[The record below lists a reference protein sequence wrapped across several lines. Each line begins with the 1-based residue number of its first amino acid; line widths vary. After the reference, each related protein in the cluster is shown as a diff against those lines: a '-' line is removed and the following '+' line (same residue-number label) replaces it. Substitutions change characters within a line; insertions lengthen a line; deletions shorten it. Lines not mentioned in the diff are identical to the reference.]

1 MPVAPMTSERAPA
14 TGTTWR
20 TFRVL
25 LEQRRTECL
34 QQHELARAE
43 TVASVPDA
51 VAVRRS
57 AGLLRTVE
65 EIDAALDRIAAGTYG
80 TCVHCGLAIAE
91 ERLEHR
97 PFAAACVSCQ
107 QSAG

>member
-1 MPVAPMTSERAPA
+1 MTSEPAPV
-14 TGTTWR
+14 TGRTWR
-20 TFRVL
+20 TFHVL
-25 LEQRRTECL
+25 LEQQRAEYL

-43 TVASVPDA
+43 TIASLPDA

-80 TCVHCGLAIAE
+80 ACVHCGLAIAE
-91 ERLEHR
+91 ERLVHR
-97 PFAAACVSCQ
+97 PFAATCVSCQ
-107 QSAG
+107 QPGR

>member
-1 MPVAPMTSERAPA
+1 MTAETAPMTAAARRA
-14 TGTTWR
+14 
-20 TFRVL
+20 FRML
-25 LEQRRTECL
+25 LEQHRARYL

-43 TVASVPDA
+43 TVAAVPDA

-57 AGLLRTVE
+57 VGLLRTVE

-80 TCVHCGLAIAE
+80 TCLHCGLAIAE

-97 PFAAACVSCQ
+97 PFAAACVACQ
-107 QSAG
+107 QTAG